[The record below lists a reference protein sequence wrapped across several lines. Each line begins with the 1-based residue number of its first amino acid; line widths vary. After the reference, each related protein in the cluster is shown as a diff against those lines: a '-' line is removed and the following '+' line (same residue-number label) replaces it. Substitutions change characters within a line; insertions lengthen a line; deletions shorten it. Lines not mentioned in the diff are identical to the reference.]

1 MPPTSPRETTS
12 SEPGCPFCSIDERVR
27 LLQNQLGV
35 VIKDIHPITKW
46 HLLVIPKRHV
56 ANWFELEGA
65 EVVACQELLV
75 KARTMI
81 LGQDSEIG
89 GFNIA
94 INTGRAAGQT
104 VMHAHIHLIARRSA
118 DRHDVRGGG
127 HVFLPLL

>member
-1 MPPTSPRETTS
+1 MPGTNPRETTS
-12 SEPGCPFCSIDERVR
+12 TEPGCPFCSIDKRVR
-27 LLQNQLGV
+27 LLQNQLAV

-75 KARTMI
+75 EARTMI
-81 LGQDSEIG
+81 LEQDSGIG

-94 INTGRAAGQT
+94 INSGRAAGQT

-118 DRHDVRGGG
+118 DRRDVKSGG
-127 HVFLPLL
+127 HVFLPPL

>member
-1 MPPTSPRETTS
+1 MTATSPRETTS
-12 SEPGCPFCSIDERVR
+12 SEPGCPFCSIDKRVIV
-27 LLQNQLGV
+27 LQNQLAV

-56 ANWFELEGA
+56 ASWFELEGA

-94 INTGRAAGQT
+94 INTGQAAGQT

-118 DRHDVRGGG
+118 DHRDVRGGK
-127 HVFLPLL
+127 HVFLPPV